1 MFEREGARVIVDD
14 CSLDL
19 LKGSTID
26 FNEDMMRSAFT
37 VVGNPQ
43 ADAACGCG
51 SSFQAKI

>member
-1 MFEREGARVIVDD
+1 MFEREGARVIVDE